1 MWKIGNGRFFSEN
14 LSFSKSESESEKVER
29 FTRSTFLF
37 LIKKPYR
44 IKNI

>member
-1 MWKIGNGRFFSEN
+1 MWKIGNGRFFSE
-14 LSFSKSESESEKVER
+14 SKSKKVER
-29 FTRSTFLF
+29 VKRSTFLF

>member
-1 MWKIGNGRFFSEN
+1 MWKIGNGRFFSE
-14 LSFSKSESESEKVER
+14 SESKSEKVER